1 MKVRYVMMIRT
12 VYLALA
18 LAGCSAAAPAP
29 ATPPTFDPLA
39 FFTGPSRGE
48 GTLKVMTKPSVPV
61 RVESQGRP
69 DGKGGL
75 ILDQTIREGSK
86 PARQRRW
93 VLRPTSPTTMSGTI
107 TDNPGTV
114 TGRLEGNR
122 MLLKYT
128 MKGGL
133 KTDQVLTLRPDGRSL
148 SNRMTIRKFGIPIAH
163 VNEVI
168 TKGQ

>member
-1 MKVRYVMMIRT
+1 MT
-12 VYLALA
+12 
-18 LAGCSAAAPAP
+18 
-29 ATPPTFDPLA
+29 

-48 GTLKVMTKPSVPV
+48 GTLKVMTKASVPI
-61 RVESQGRP
+61 RVESEGRP

-93 VLRPTSPTTMSGTI
+93 ALRPTSATTLTGTI
-107 TDNPGTV
+107 TDNPGPV
-114 TGRLEGNR
+114 TGRLDGNR
-122 MLLKYT
+122 LLLNYV

-133 KTDQVLTLRPDGRSL
+133 KAEQVLTIQPGGRSL
-148 SNRMTIRKFGIPIAH
+148 VNRMTVRKFGIVVAH

-168 TKGQ
+168 TKGD